1 MPKAIP
7 KKMGPPPGERQYRSV
22 AVETGKTKAEE
33 RTVELAFS
41 SETPVV
47 RWWGIEVLS
56 HDPGAMEISRM
67 ESGGPV
73 LMDHNTRDLVGVVE
87 ECRCD
92 EDKKG
97 RAVVR
102 FSKSVR
108 AEEVFQDILDGIRK
122 NVSVGYDVNDAKE
135 LDPKE
140 MPRELVELSAREKL
154 PVYRISSWT
163 PMEISMV
170 AVPAD
175 PSVGVGRS
183 EEAAGP
189 QAPAPVEAAVRADPA
204 VDLKRNEESAA
215 PQAPGKI
222 LAKAAEE
229 KEVRVMP
236 EEKSKS
242 PDEILAAERAR
253 VEEINALCSRH
264 NMPHDVRD
272 KAIREGASIESFRG
286 TVLERIGTEKPLL
299 PPPGEVGMSK
309 KEDKEYSIVRALLA
323 SATGDW
329 SKASFELEVSR
340 QIAKRV
346 GKESKGFFLPTD
358 LQVRAPLST
367 TVPAAGGATVQTT
380 IYPLIELLRN
390 RMMVRNMG
398 ASVFSGL
405 SGNVAFP
412 RQTAA
417 ATLYWTG
424 EVPGADVTESEATFD
439 QAVLTPKTAQ
449 ATTAYSRQLL
459 AQASIDIESF
469 VRNDLVRINALGLD
483 LASINGSGSANQP
496 RGILNQT
503 GIGSVAGGTNG
514 AAPGWSHVVGL
525 ESSVAIANADLGE
538 LGYLTNTSVRGKL
551 KQVQKATYLDF
562 IWKDAPGGNGIGEM
576 NGYKAG
582 ASNQVPANLTKGTS
596 VGVCSAILFGNWTE
610 LLIGE
615 WGVLELIT
623 DPYAQKKK
631 GNIEV
636 TSFIMADINVRH
648 AVSFAAMVDALT
660 T

>member
-1 MPKAIP
+1 METAKATP
-7 KKMGPPPGERQYRSV
+7 Q
-22 AVETGKTKAEE
+22 E
-33 RTVELAFS
+33 RTVEIAFS
-41 SETPVV
+41 SEVPVV

-56 HDPGAMEISRM
+56 HDPGAMDLSRM

-92 EDKKG
+92 QDRVG
-97 RAVVR
+97 RALVR
-102 FSKSVR
+102 FSKSAR
-108 AEEVFQDILDGIRK
+108 AEEVFQDIQDGIRK
-122 NVSVGYDVNDAKE
+122 NVSVGYEVNDAKE
-135 LDPKE
+135 LDPAE

-154 PVYRISSWT
+154 PVYRVVSWT
-163 PMEISMV
+163 PMEVSMV

-175 PSVGVGRS
+175 PSVEVRRNEKS
-183 EEAAGP
+183 AGP
-189 QAPAPVEAAVRADPA
+189 QAPVEILA
-204 VDLKRNEESAA
+204 SAA
-215 PQAPGKI
+215 EK
-222 LAKAAEE
+222 
-229 KEVRVMP
+229 KEVRIMP
-236 EEKSKS
+236 EAKQQS
-242 PDEILAAERAR
+242 PEEILAAERVR
-253 VEEINALCSRH
+253 VEEINALSSRH
-264 NMPHDVRD
+264 NMSSEVRD
-272 KAIREGASIESFRG
+272 KAIKEGVTIESYRG
-286 TVLERIGTEKPLL
+286 TVLERIGTEKALI
-299 PPPGEVGMSK
+299 PPPGEVSMSK
-309 KEDKEYSIVRALLA
+309 KEDREYSIVRALLA

-329 SKASFELEVSR
+329 SRAGFELEVSQ

-346 GKESKGFFLPTD
+346 AKESKGFFIPTD
-358 LQVRAPLST
+358 LQVRAPLSAGVT
-367 TVPAAGGATVQTT
+367 AAGGAAVQTT

-405 SGNVAFP
+405 QGNIAFP

-424 EVPGADVTESEATFD
+424 EVPGSDVTESEATFD

-459 AQASIDIESF
+459 AQASIDVESF

-483 LASINGSGSANQP
+483 LAAINGSGSANQP

-514 AAPGWSHVVGL
+514 LAPGWTHIVGL

-562 IWKDAPGGNGIGEM
+562 IWKDSPGGNGIGEM

-596 VGVCSAILFGNWTE
+596 NGVCSAILFGNWTE

-636 TSFIMADINVRH
+636 TSFIMADVNVRH
-648 AVSFAAMVDALT
+648 ANSFAAMVDALT

>member
-1 MPKAIP
+1 M
-7 KKMGPPPGERQYRSV
+7 
-22 AVETGKTKAEE
+22 ETEKTRADD
-33 RTVELAFS
+33 RTVEIAFS
-41 SETPVV
+41 SEVPVV

-56 HDPGAMEISRM
+56 HDPGAMDLSRM
-67 ESGGPV
+67 ETGGPV

-92 EDKKG
+92 EDKVG
-97 RAVVR
+97 RALVR
-102 FSKSVR
+102 FSKSAR
-108 AEEVFQDILDGIRK
+108 GEEVFQDIQDGIRK
-122 NVSVGYDVNDAKE
+122 NVSVGYEVNDAKE

-140 MPRELVELSAREKL
+140 MPRELVELAAREKL
-154 PVYRISSWT
+154 PVYRVTSWT
-163 PMEISMV
+163 PMEVSMV

-175 PSVGVGRS
+175 PTVGVGRADEPTGAEGS
-183 EEAAGP
+183 
-189 QAPAPVEAAVRADPA
+189 PAPVE
-204 VDLKRNEESAA
+204 
-215 PQAPGKI
+215 I

-229 KEVRVMP
+229 KEVRIMP
-236 EEKSKS
+236 EGTKQTPE
-242 PDEILAAERAR
+242 EILAAERAR
-253 VEEINALCSRH
+253 VEEINALSSRH
-264 NMPHDVRD
+264 NMAVEVRD
-272 KAIREGASIESFRG
+272 KAIKEGTTIEAYRG

-329 SKASFELEVSR
+329 SKAGFELEVSR
-340 QIAKRV
+340 QISKRV

-367 TVPAAGGATVQTT
+367 TVPAAGGAAVATT
-380 IYPLIELLRN
+380 LYPLIELLRN

-405 SGNVAFP
+405 QGNVAFP

-483 LASINGSGSANQP
+483 LAAINGSGSANQP

-514 AAPGWSHVVGL
+514 LAPGWAHVVGL
-525 ESSVAIANADLGE
+525 ESAVAIANADLGE
-538 LGYLTNTSVRGKL
+538 LGYLTNTPVRGKL

-562 IWKDAPGGNGIGEM
+562 IWKDSPGGNGIGEM

-582 ASNQVPANLTKGTS
+582 ASNQVPANLNKGTS

-631 GNIEV
+631 SNIEV

>member
-1 MPKAIP
+1 M
-7 KKMGPPPGERQYRSV
+7 
-22 AVETGKTKAEE
+22 ETGKTKPED
-33 RTVELAFS
+33 RTVEIAFS
-41 SETPVV
+41 SETPVI

-56 HDPGAMEISRM
+56 HDPGAMDMSRM
-67 ESGGPV
+67 QGGGPV

-97 RAVVR
+97 RALVR
-102 FSKSVR
+102 FSKSAR

-140 MPRELVELSAREKL
+140 MPRELVELAAREKL
-154 PVYRISSWT
+154 PVYRVTSWT

-175 PSVGVGRS
+175 PTVGVGRA
-183 EEAAGP
+183 EEATGRDSP
-189 QAPAPVEAAVRADPA
+189 VPVEAAVRADPTVDA
-204 VDLKRNEESAA
+204 VQKEESAGA
-215 PQAPGKI
+215 KISVPVEI

-236 EEKSKS
+236 EEKKQS
-242 PDEILAAERAR
+242 PEEILAAERAR
-253 VEEINALCSRH
+253 VEEINALSSRH
-264 NMPHDVRD
+264 NMAVEVRD
-272 KAIREGASIESFRG
+272 RAIKEGTTIEAFRG
-286 TVLERIGTEKPLL
+286 VVLERIGTEKPLL

-329 SKASFELEVSR
+329 SKAGFELEVSR

-367 TVPAAGGATVQTT
+367 TVPSAGGAAVATT
-380 IYPLIELLRN
+380 LYPLIELLRN

-405 SGNVAFP
+405 QGNVAFP

-483 LASINGSGSANQP
+483 LAAINGSGSANQP

-514 AAPGWSHVVGL
+514 LAPGWAHIVGL
-525 ESSVAIANADLGE
+525 ESAVAIQNADLGE

-631 GNIEV
+631 GNIEGAY
-636 TSFIMADINVRH
+636 FIMADINVRH
-648 AVSFAAMVDALT
+648 AISFAAMVDALT

>member
-1 MPKAIP
+1 MPKVTP

-22 AVETGKTKAEE
+22 AVETGRTKPED
-33 RTVELAFS
+33 RTVEIAFS
-41 SETPVV
+41 SEVPVV

-56 HDPGAMEISRM
+56 HDLGAMDMSRM

-92 EDKKG
+92 PDKKG
-97 RAVVR
+97 RALVR
-102 FSKSVR
+102 FSKSAR
-108 AEEVFQDILDGIRK
+108 GEEVFQDIKDGIRK
-122 NVSVGYDVNDAKE
+122 NVSVGYEINDAKE

-154 PVYRISSWT
+154 PVYLVSSWT
-163 PMEISMV
+163 PLEVSMV

-175 PSVGVGRS
+175 PSVGVGRN
-183 EEAAGP
+183 EESAGP
-189 QAPAPVEAAVRADPA
+189 KIPAPVE
-204 VDLKRNEESAA
+204 
-215 PQAPGKI
+215 I

-236 EEKSKS
+236 EEKNQS
-242 PDEILAAERAR
+242 PEEILAAERAR
-253 VEEINALCSRH
+253 VEEISALSSRH
-264 NMPHDVRD
+264 NMPHEVRD
-272 KAIREGASIESFRG
+272 RAIKEGTSIESFRG
-286 TVLERIGTEKPLL
+286 VVLERIGTEKPLV
-299 PPPGEVGMSK
+299 PPPGEVGMTK
-309 KEDKEYSIVRALLA
+309 KEDREYSIVRALLA

-329 SKASFELEVSR
+329 SKAGFELEVSR
-340 QIAKRV
+340 QIGKRL

-367 TVPAAGGATVQTT
+367 TVTEAGGATVQTT
-380 IYPLIELLRN
+380 IYSLIELLRN
-390 RMMVRNMG
+390 RMMVRNLG

-405 SGNVAFP
+405 QGNVAFP

-483 LASINGSGSANQP
+483 LAAINGSGSANQP

-514 AAPGWSHVVGL
+514 LAPGWAHIVGL
-525 ESSVAIANADLGE
+525 ESAVAIANADLGE

-562 IWKDAPGGNGIGEM
+562 IWKDSPQGNGIGEM

>member
-1 MPKAIP
+1 M
-7 KKMGPPPGERQYRSV
+7 
-22 AVETGKTKAEE
+22 ETAKTKPED
-33 RTVELAFS
+33 RTVEIAFS
-41 SETPVV
+41 SEAPVV

-56 HDPGAMEISRM
+56 HDPGAMDMSRM
-67 ESGGPV
+67 QDGGPV

-92 EDKKG
+92 TDKKG
-97 RAVVR
+97 RALVR
-102 FSKSVR
+102 FSKSAR

-122 NVSVGYDVNDAKE
+122 NVSVGYEVGDAKE

-140 MPRELVELSAREKL
+140 MPRELVELAAREKL
-154 PVYRISSWT
+154 PVYRVSSWT

-175 PSVGVGRS
+175 PSVGVGRAK
-183 EEAAGP
+183 EATGP
-189 QAPAPVEAAVRADPA
+189 DPPPLPVEAAVRADPTVDA
-204 VDLKRNEESAA
+204 VRKEKSAG
-215 PQAPGKI
+215 PRIPVPVEI
-222 LAKAAEE
+222 LASAAEE

-236 EEKSKS
+236 EEKKQTSE
-242 PDEILAAERAR
+242 EILAAERAR
-253 VEEINALCSRH
+253 VEEINALSLRH
-264 NMPHDVRD
+264 NIPTEVRD
-272 KAIREGASIESFRG
+272 KAIREGQTIEAFRG
-286 TVLERIGTEKPLL
+286 VVLDRIGTEKPLL
-299 PPPGEVGMSK
+299 PPPGEVGMNK

-340 QIAKRV
+340 AIAKRV

-358 LQVRAPLST
+358 LQVRAPLSAGVT
-367 TVPAAGGATVQTT
+367 AAGGAAVQTT

-405 SGNVAFP
+405 QGNVAFP

-417 ATLYWTG
+417 ATLSWTG
-424 EVPGADVTESEATFD
+424 EVPGTDVTESEATFD

-483 LASINGSGSANQP
+483 LAAINGSGSANQP

-503 GIGSVAGGTNG
+503 GIGSVVGGTNG
-514 AAPGWSHVVGL
+514 LAPGWSHIVGL
-525 ESSVAIANADLGE
+525 ESAVAIANADLGE

-596 VGVCSAILFGNWTE
+596 ANVCSAILFGNWTE

-648 AVSFAAMVDALT
+648 AISFAAMVDALT

>member
-1 MPKAIP
+1 
-7 KKMGPPPGERQYRSV
+7 
-22 AVETGKTKAEE
+22 
-33 RTVELAFS
+33 
-41 SETPVV
+41 VV

-56 HDPGAMEISRM
+56 HDPGAMDMSRM
-67 ESGGPV
+67 QSGAPV
-73 LMDHNTRDLVGVVE
+73 LMDHNTKDLVGVVE

-92 EDKKG
+92 PDKMG

-102 FSKSVR
+102 FSKSSR
-108 AEEVFQDILDGIRK
+108 AEEVFQDIQDGIRK
-122 NVSVGYDVNDAKE
+122 NVSVGYEVNDALE
-135 LDPKE
+135 MDPKE

-154 PVYRISSWT
+154 PVYRVSSWT

-175 PSVGVGRS
+175 PTVGVGRD
-183 EEAAGP
+183 EESTGA
-189 QAPAPVEAAVRADPA
+189 QAPAPIE
-204 VDLKRNEESAA
+204 
-215 PQAPGKI
+215 I
-222 LAKAAEE
+222 LAVAAKEKKEE
-229 KEVRVMP
+229 RIMP
-236 EEKSKS
+236 EEKVKS
-242 PDEILAAERAR
+242 PEEILAAERAR
-253 VEEINALCSRH
+253 VEEINALSSRH
-264 NMPHDVRD
+264 NMPVETRD
-272 KAIREGASIESFRG
+272 KAIKEGVTLETFRG
-286 TVLERIGTEKPLL
+286 IVLERIGTEKPLV
-299 PPPGEVGMSK
+299 PPPGEVEMSK
-309 KEDKEYSIVRALLA
+309 KEDQEYSIVRALLA

-329 SKASFELEVSR
+329 NKAPFELEVSR
-340 QIAKRV
+340 EIAKKV
-346 GKESKGFFLPTD
+346 GKESKGFFLPTN
-358 LQVRAPLST
+358 LSVRAPLAT
-367 TVPAAGGATVQTT
+367 TTTAAGGATVQTT

-424 EVPGADVTESEATFD
+424 EVPASDVTESEATFD

-483 LASINGSGSANQP
+483 LAAINGSGSANQP

-503 GIGSVAGGTNG
+503 GIGSVAGGDNG
-514 AAPGWSHVVGL
+514 LAPGWSHIVGL
-525 ESSVAIANADLGE
+525 ESVVAIANADLGE

-551 KQVQKATYLDF
+551 KQIQKATYLDF

-582 ASNQVPANLTKGTS
+582 TSNQVPANLTKGTS
-596 VGVCSAILFGNWTE
+596 SGVCSAIIFGNWSE

-648 AVSFAAMVDALT
+648 AVSFAVMVDALT
-660 T
+660 A

>member
-1 MPKAIP
+1 
-7 KKMGPPPGERQYRSV
+7 V
-22 AVETGKTKAEE
+22 AVETAKTQVEA
-33 RTVELAFS
+33 RTVEIAFS
-41 SETPVV
+41 SEAPVV

-56 HDPGAMEISRM
+56 HDPGAMDMSRM
-67 ESGGPV
+67 VSGAPV
-73 LMDHNTRDLVGVVE
+73 LMDHNTKDLVGVVE

-92 EDKKG
+92 PDKMG
-97 RAVVR
+97 RALVR
-102 FSKSVR
+102 FSKSTR
-108 AEEVFQDILDGIRK
+108 AEEVFQDIQDGIRK
-122 NVSVGYDVNDAKE
+122 NVSVGYEVNDAIE
-135 LDPKE
+135 IDPKE
-140 MPRELVELSAREKL
+140 MPRELVELSAQEKL
-154 PVYRISSWT
+154 PVYRVLSWT

-175 PSVGVGRS
+175 PTVGVGRA
-183 EEAAGP
+183 EEDGTGGDVSSP
-189 QAPAPVEAAVRADPA
+189 IE
-204 VDLKRNEESAA
+204 
-215 PQAPGKI
+215 I
-222 LAKAAEE
+222 LAKAAQEKKEE
-229 KEVRVMP
+229 RIMP
-236 EEKSKS
+236 EEKVKS
-242 PDEILAAERAR
+242 PEEILAAERAR

-264 NMPHDVRD
+264 TMPTDTRD
-272 KAIREGASIESFRG
+272 KAIKEGTTVEAFRG
-286 TVLERIGTEKPLL
+286 IVLERIGTEKPLV
-299 PPPGEVGMSK
+299 PPPGEVEMSK
-309 KEDKEYSIVRALLA
+309 KEDQEYSIVRALLA

-329 SKASFELEVSR
+329 SKAPFEMEVSR
-340 QIAKRV
+340 EIAKRV
-346 GKESKGFFLPTD
+346 GKESKGFFLPTN
-358 LQVRAPLST
+358 LSVRAPLAT
-367 TVPAAGGATVQTT
+367 TTTAAGGATVQTT
-380 IYPLIELLRN
+380 LYPLIELLRN

-398 ASVFSGL
+398 GSVFSGL
-405 SGNVAFP
+405 QGNVAFP

-424 EVPGADVTESEATFD
+424 EVPASDVTETEATFD

-483 LASINGSGSANQP
+483 LAAINGSGSANQP

-503 GIGSVAGGTNG
+503 GIGSVVGGTNG
-514 AAPGWSHVVGL
+514 LAPAWSHIVGL
-525 ESSVAIANADLGE
+525 ESAVAIANADLGE

-551 KQVQKATYLDF
+551 KQIQKATYLDF

-596 VGVCSAILFGNWTE
+596 SGVCSAIIFGNWSE

-660 T
+660 A

>member
-1 MPKAIP
+1 
-7 KKMGPPPGERQYRSV
+7 MGPPPGQRQYRAV
-22 AVETGKTKAEE
+22 AVETGKTKPEE
-33 RTVELAFS
+33 RTVEIAFS

-56 HDPGAMEISRM
+56 HDPGAMDMSRM
-67 ESGGPV
+67 QGGGPV

-92 EDKKG
+92 EDKMG
-97 RAVVR
+97 RALVR
-102 FSKSVR
+102 FSKSTR
-108 AEEVFQDILDGIRK
+108 ADEVFQDILDGIRK

-135 LDPKE
+135 LDPKD
-140 MPRELVELSAREKL
+140 MPRELVELAAREKL
-154 PVYRISSWT
+154 PVYRVTSWT
-163 PMEISMV
+163 PMEVSMV

-175 PSVGVGRS
+175 PTVGVGRAEELRRS
-183 EEAAGP
+183 EEEATGTEALP
-189 QAPAPVEAAVRADPA
+189 PPVE
-204 VDLKRNEESAA
+204 
-215 PQAPGKI
+215 I

-229 KEVRVMP
+229 KEVRIMP
-236 EEKSKS
+236 EEKKQT
-242 PDEILAAERAR
+242 PEEILAAERAR
-253 VEEINALCSRH
+253 VEEINALSSRH
-264 NMPHDVRD
+264 NMAVEVRD
-272 KAIREGASIESFRG
+272 KAIKDGTTIEAFRG

-309 KEDKEYSIVRALLA
+309 KEDKEYSLVRALLA

-358 LQVRAPLST
+358 LQVRAPLAT
-367 TVPAAGGATVQTT
+367 TTTAAGGAAVATT
-380 IYPLIELLRN
+380 LYPLIELLRN

-405 SGNVAFP
+405 QGNIAFP

-424 EVPGADVTESEATFD
+424 EAPASDVTESEATFD

-449 ATTAYSRQLL
+449 ATTSYSRQLL
-459 AQASIDIESF
+459 GQASIDIESF

-483 LASINGSGSANQP
+483 LAAINGSGSANQP

-514 AAPGWSHVVGL
+514 LAPGWSHVVGL
-525 ESSVAIANADLGE
+525 ESAVAIANADLGE

-582 ASNQVPANLTKGTS
+582 ASNQVPANLDKGTS

-648 AVSFAAMVDALT
+648 AISFAAMVDALT

>member
-1 MPKAIP
+1 
-7 KKMGPPPGERQYRSV
+7 MGPPPGERQFRSV
-22 AVETGKTKAEE
+22 AVETGKRKPEE
-33 RTVELAFS
+33 RTVEIAFS
-41 SETPVV
+41 SEAPVV

-56 HDPGAMEISRM
+56 HDPGAMDMSRM

-92 EDKKG
+92 ADKMG
-97 RAVVR
+97 RALVR
-102 FSKSVR
+102 FSKSAR
-108 AEEVFQDILDGIRK
+108 AEEVFQDVLDGIRK

-135 LDPKE
+135 LDPKD
-140 MPRELVELSAREKL
+140 MPRELVELAAREKL
-154 PVYRISSWT
+154 PVYRVSSWT

-175 PSVGVGRS
+175 PTVGVGRA
-183 EEAAGP
+183 EEAAGRDAP
-189 QAPAPVEAAVRADPA
+189 PAPVEAAVRADPNVGA
-204 VDLKRNEESAA
+204 ARKEESAG
-215 PQAPGKI
+215 PQAPAPEKI
-222 LAKAAEE
+222 LASAAEGR
-229 KEVRVMP
+229 EVRVMP
-236 EEKSKS
+236 EEKKQT
-242 PDEILAAERAR
+242 PEEILAAERSR
-253 VEEINALCSRH
+253 VEEINALSSRH
-264 NMPHDVRD
+264 NMATEVRD
-272 KAIREGASIESFRG
+272 KAIKEGTTIEAYRG

-329 SKASFELEVSR
+329 SKAGFELEVSR
-340 QIAKRV
+340 QISKRV

-358 LQVRAPLST
+358 LQVRAPLAT
-367 TVPAAGGATVQTT
+367 TTTAAGGAAVATT

-424 EVPGADVTESEATFD
+424 EVPGSDVTESEATFD

-459 AQASIDIESF
+459 GQASIDIESF

-483 LASINGSGSANQP
+483 LAAINGSGSANQP

-514 AAPGWSHVVGL
+514 LAPGWAHIVGL
-525 ESSVAIANADLGE
+525 ESAVAIANADLGE

-582 ASNQVPANLTKGTS
+582 ASNQVPSDLTKGTS

>member
-7 KKMGPPPGERQYRSV
+7 KKMGPPPGERQYRAV
-22 AVETGKTKAEE
+22 AVETEKTRADD
-33 RTVELAFS
+33 RTVEIAFS
-41 SETPVV
+41 SEVPVV

-56 HDPGAMEISRM
+56 HDPGAMDLSRM
-67 ESGGPV
+67 ETGGPV

-92 EDKKG
+92 EDKVG
-97 RAVVR
+97 RALVR
-102 FSKSVR
+102 FSKSAR
-108 AEEVFQDILDGIRK
+108 GEEVFQDIQDGIRK
-122 NVSVGYDVNDAKE
+122 NVSVGYEVNDAKE

-140 MPRELVELSAREKL
+140 MPRELVELAAREKL
-154 PVYRISSWT
+154 PVYRVTSWT
-163 PMEISMV
+163 PMEVSMV

-175 PSVGVGRS
+175 PTVGVGRADEPTGAEGS
-183 EEAAGP
+183 
-189 QAPAPVEAAVRADPA
+189 PAPVE
-204 VDLKRNEESAA
+204 
-215 PQAPGKI
+215 I
-222 LAKAAEE
+222 LAKAAEK

-236 EEKSKS
+236 EEKKQT
-242 PDEILAAERAR
+242 PEEILAAERAR
-253 VEEINALCSRH
+253 VEEINALSSRH
-264 NMPHDVRD
+264 NMATEVRD
-272 KAIREGASIESFRG
+272 KAIKEGTTIEAYRG
-286 TVLERIGTEKPLL
+286 VVLERIGTEKPLL

-329 SKASFELEVSR
+329 SKAGFELEVSR
-340 QIAKRV
+340 QISKRV

-367 TVPAAGGATVQTT
+367 TVPSAGGAAVATT
-380 IYPLIELLRN
+380 LYPLIELLRN

-405 SGNVAFP
+405 QGNVAFP

-483 LASINGSGSANQP
+483 LAAINGSGSANQP

-514 AAPGWSHVVGL
+514 LAPGWPHIVGL
-525 ESSVAIANADLGE
+525 ESAVAIANADLGE

-596 VGVCSAILFGNWTE
+596 NGICSAILFGNWTE

>member
-1 MPKAIP
+1 MD
-7 KKMGPPPGERQYRSV
+7 
-22 AVETGKTKAEE
+22 
-33 RTVELAFS
+33 
-41 SETPVV
+41 
-47 RWWGIEVLS
+47 LS
-56 HDPGAMEISRM
+56 RL

-92 EDKKG
+92 PDKMG
-97 RAVVR
+97 RALVR
-102 FSKSVR
+102 FSKSAR
-108 AEEVFQDILDGIRK
+108 AEEVFQDIQDGIRK
-122 NVSVGYDVNDAKE
+122 NVSVGYEIGDAKE

-140 MPRELVELSAREKL
+140 MPVELLELSAREKL
-154 PVYRISSWT
+154 PVYRVNSWT

-175 PSVGVGRS
+175 PTVGVGRA
-183 EEAAGP
+183 EETSRTEVESAGP
-189 QAPAPVEAAVRADPA
+189 QAPVE
-204 VDLKRNEESAA
+204 
-215 PQAPGKI
+215 I
-222 LAKAAEE
+222 LAQAAQVKEE
-229 KEVRVMP
+229 RIMP
-236 EEKSKS
+236 EEKVKS
-242 PDEILAAERAR
+242 PEEILAAERAR

-264 NMPHDVRD
+264 NMPVETRD
-272 KAIREGASIESFRG
+272 KALKEGTTVEAFRG
-286 TVLERIGTEKPLL
+286 VVLERIGTEKPLV
-299 PPPGEVGMSK
+299 PPPGEVEMSK
-309 KEDKEYSIVRALLA
+309 KEDQEYSIVRALLA

-329 SKASFELEVSR
+329 SKAPFELEVSR
-340 QIAKRV
+340 EIARKV
-346 GKESKGFFLPTD
+346 GKESKGFFLPTN
-358 LQVRAPLST
+358 LSVRAPLSAGVT
-367 TVPAAGGATVQTT
+367 AAGGAAVQTT

-405 SGNVAFP
+405 QGNIAFP

-424 EVPGADVTESEATFD
+424 EVPASDVTESEATFD

-483 LASINGSGSANQP
+483 LAAINGSGSANQP

-514 AAPGWSHVVGL
+514 LAPDWSHIVGL
-525 ESSVAIANADLGE
+525 ESAVANANADLGE
-538 LGYLTNTSVRGKL
+538 RGYLTNTSVRGKL

-582 ASNQVPANLTKGTS
+582 ASNQVPSNLDKGTS
-596 VGVCSAILFGNWTE
+596 VGVCSAILFGNWSE

-660 T
+660 A

>member
-1 MPKAIP
+1 M
-7 KKMGPPPGERQYRSV
+7 
-22 AVETGKTKAEE
+22 ETGKTKPEE
-33 RTVELAFS
+33 RTVEIAFS
-41 SETPVV
+41 SEAPVV

-56 HDPGAMEISRM
+56 HDPGAMDMSRM

-97 RAVVR
+97 RALVR
-102 FSKSVR
+102 FSKSAR

-140 MPRELVELSAREKL
+140 MPRELVELAAREKL
-154 PVYRISSWT
+154 PVYRVSSWT
-163 PMEISMV
+163 PMEVSMV

-175 PSVGVGRS
+175 PTVGVGRA
-183 EEAAGP
+183 EETAGRDSP
-189 QAPAPVEAAVRADPA
+189 PPPVEAAVRADPA

-222 LAKAAEE
+222 LASAAEGR
-229 KEVRVMP
+229 EVRVMP
-236 EEKSKS
+236 EEKKQS

-264 NMPHDVRD
+264 NMPAELRD
-272 KAIREGASIESFRG
+272 KAIREGASIEAFRG

-299 PPPGEVGMSK
+299 PPPGEVGMTK
-309 KEDKEYSIVRALLA
+309 KEDREYSIVRALLA

-329 SKASFELEVSR
+329 SKAGFELEVSR
-340 QIAKRV
+340 GIAKKV

-367 TVPAAGGATVQTT
+367 TVPAAGGAAVQTT

-483 LASINGSGSANQP
+483 LAAINGSGSANQP

-514 AAPGWSHVVGL
+514 LAPGWSHVVGL
-525 ESSVAIANADLGE
+525 ESAVAIANADLGE
-538 LGYLTNTSVRGKL
+538 LGYLTNTPVRGKL

>member
-1 MPKAIP
+1 M
-7 KKMGPPPGERQYRSV
+7 
-22 AVETGKTKAEE
+22 
-33 RTVELAFS
+33 
-41 SETPVV
+41 
-47 RWWGIEVLS
+47 
-56 HDPGAMEISRM
+56 SRM
-67 ESGGPV
+67 QSGAPV
-73 LMDHNTRDLVGVVE
+73 LMDHNTKDLVGVVE

-92 EDKKG
+92 PDKMG

-102 FSKSVR
+102 FSKSSR
-108 AEEVFQDILDGIRK
+108 AEEVFQDIQDGIRK
-122 NVSVGYDVNDAKE
+122 NVSVGYEVNDAKE
-135 LDPKE
+135 LDVKE

-154 PVYRISSWT
+154 PVYRVGSWT

-175 PSVGVGRS
+175 PTVGVGRG
-183 EEAAGP
+183 EESAGT
-189 QAPAPVEAAVRADPA
+189 QAPAPIE
-204 VDLKRNEESAA
+204 
-215 PQAPGKI
+215 I
-222 LAKAAEE
+222 LANAVLEKKEE
-229 KEVRVMP
+229 RIMP
-236 EEKSKS
+236 EEKGKT
-242 PDEILAAERAR
+242 PEEILAAERAR
-253 VEEINALCSRH
+253 VEEINALSSRH
-264 NMPHDVRD
+264 NLPTEIRD
-272 KAIREGASIESFRG
+272 KALKEGVTVEAYRG
-286 TVLERIGTEKPLL
+286 IVLDRIGTEKPLV
-299 PPPGEVGMSK
+299 PPPGEVEMSK
-309 KEDKEYSIVRALLA
+309 KEDQEYSIVRALLA

-329 SKASFELEVSR
+329 NKAPFELEVSR
-340 QIAKRV
+340 EIAKRL
-346 GKESKGFFLPTD
+346 GKESKGFFLPTN
-358 LQVRAPLST
+358 LSVRAPLSAGVT
-367 TVPAAGGATVQTT
+367 AAGGAAVQTT
-380 IYPLIELLRN
+380 LYPLIELLRN

-405 SGNVAFP
+405 QGNIAFP

-424 EVPGADVTESEATFD
+424 EVPASDVTESEATFD

-483 LASINGSGSANQP
+483 LAAINGSGSLNQP

-514 AAPGWSHVVGL
+514 LAPGWSHIVGL
-525 ESSVAIANADLGE
+525 ESAVANANADLGE
-538 LGYLTNTSVRGKL
+538 RGYLTNTSVRGKL

-562 IWKDAPGGNGIGEM
+562 IWKDAPGGNGIGEI

-582 ASNQVPANLTKGTS
+582 ASNQVPSNLTKGTS
-596 VGVCSAILFGNWTE
+596 AGVCSAIIFGNWSE

-660 T
+660 V

>member
-1 MPKAIP
+1 MSKATL

-22 AVETGKTKAEE
+22 AVEMEKTRPET
-33 RTVELAFS
+33 RTVEIAFS
-41 SETPVV
+41 SEVPVV

-56 HDPGAMEISRM
+56 HDPGAMDLSRM
-67 ESGGPV
+67 ECGGPV

-92 EDKKG
+92 PDKVG
-97 RAVVR
+97 RALVR
-102 FSKSVR
+102 FSKSSR
-108 AEEVFQDILDGIRK
+108 AEEVFQDIQDGIRK
-122 NVSVGYDVNDAKE
+122 NVSVGYEVNAANE
-135 LDPKE
+135 MDPKE
-140 MPRELVELSAREKL
+140 LPEGLMEMAAQEKL
-154 PVYRISSWT
+154 PVYRVSSWT
-163 PMEISMV
+163 PLEISMV

-175 PSVGVGRS
+175 PTVGVGRN
-183 EEAAGP
+183 EESTRVEGS
-189 QAPAPVEAAVRADPA
+189 PAPVE
-204 VDLKRNEESAA
+204 
-215 PQAPGKI
+215 I

-229 KEVRVMP
+229 KKEVRIMP
-236 EEKSKS
+236 EAKQQNPE
-242 PDEILAAERAR
+242 EILAAERAR
-253 VEEINALCSRH
+253 VEEINALSSRH
-264 NMPHDVRD
+264 NMPIEIRD
-272 KAIREGASIESFRG
+272 KALKEGTPVEAFRG
-286 TVLERIGTEKPLL
+286 VVLDLIGTEKPLVS
-299 PPPGEVGMSK
+299 PPGEVEMSK
-309 KEDKEYSIVRALLA
+309 KEDQEYSIVRALLA

-329 SKASFELEVSR
+329 SKAPFELEVSR
-340 QIAKRV
+340 EIARKV
-346 GKESKGFFLPTD
+346 GKESKGFFLPTN
-358 LQVRAPLST
+358 LSVRAPLSAGVT
-367 TVPAAGGATVQTT
+367 AAGGAAVQTA

-405 SGNVAFP
+405 QGNVAFP

-424 EVPGADVTESEATFD
+424 EVPASDVTESEATFD

-483 LASINGSGSANQP
+483 LAAINGSGSSNQP

-514 AAPGWSHVVGL
+514 LAPDWSHIVGL
-525 ESSVAIANADLGE
+525 ESAVANANADLGE
-538 LGYLTNTSVRGKL
+538 RGYLTNTSVRGKL

-582 ASNQVPANLTKGTS
+582 ASNQVPSNLTKGTS
-596 VGVCSAILFGNWTE
+596 VGVCSAIIFGNWSE